1 MGQPIERNLAMDLVR
16 VTEAAAMAAARF
28 MGRGDKEA
36 ADQAAVDAMRY
47 VLSSIDMDGV
57 VVIGEG
63 EKDEAPMLYI
73 GEEIGNRRG
82 PQTDVAVDPIDG
94 TRLLANGL
102 PNAISVVALAERG
115 KMLRVPRQIVYMD
128 KIAVGADAKG
138 KIDIEAPVADNLRAV
153 ARATGKAVQELTVV
167 VLDRPRHSRLIA
179 DVRAAGA
186 RLRLISDGDV
196 AGAIMAAMEEFSGID
211 MLLGVGGA
219 PEAVIAAAA
228 LKCLGGDMQC
238 RFYPRDEREAE
249 AAAAAGFSPGRV
261 FTIDDLVGGEDVF
274 FAATGITD
282 GELVRGV
289 RYTGR
294 RLTTESIVMRCRSGT
309 IRRIFASHDPSKLS
323 RISEIR
329 YSAENGV
336 RLAQEATEYAGR

>member
-1 MGQPIERNLAMDLVR
+1 MAEPIERNLAMDLVR
-16 VTEAAAMAAARF
+16 VTEAAAMAAARY

-47 VLSSIDMDGV
+47 VLGSIDMHGV

-73 GEEIGNRRG
+73 GEEIGNGRG
-82 PQTDVAVDPIDG
+82 PLTDIAVDPIDG

-102 PNAISVVALAERG
+102 PNALSVVALSKRG
-115 KMLRVPRQIVYMD
+115 AMLRVPREIVYME
-128 KIAVGADAKG
+128 KIAVGAEAAG
-138 KIDIEAPVADNLRAV
+138 AIDITVPVAANLKAV
-153 ARATGKAVQELTVV
+153 ARATGKAVQELTVII
-167 VLDRPRHSRLIA
+167 LDRPRHQQIIA

-186 RLRLISDGDV
+186 RLKLITDGDV

-211 MLLGVGGA
+211 MLLGIGGA

-238 RFYPRDEREAE
+238 RFAPRNEDEARAAE
-249 AAAAAGFSPGRV
+249 AAGFSAGRV
-261 FTIDDLVGGEDVF
+261 FTIDDLVGGDDVF

-282 GELVRGV
+282 GELVQGV
-289 RYTGR
+289 RYRGS

-309 IRRIFASHDPSKLS
+309 VRRVFAYHDPKKLS
-323 RISEIR
+323 AISEIS
-329 YSAENGV
+329 YSG
-336 RLAQEATEYAGR
+336 EAFRRVATPAPELAGR